1 MRGFGRAM
9 KAVVASLA
17 LGLAAGS
24 TAPPAPADAA
34 STTVPWTSELLER
47 AEALAAT
54 LAEAPSAP
62 DGTLRVRLAFEDAV
76 DLDLFV
82 SDPLQETVYFA
93 NDRSGSGGVLEE
105 DMRCEI
111 PGPRIESVSWNPP
124 IAGRYRVGVD
134 FPRRCDGG
142 TGGPAPFAI
151 AVERGGSRTLQR
163 GVIEAGIFLPI
174 VDRFDVH

>member
-1 MRGFGRAM
+1 MMRSSRRAM
-9 KAVVASLA
+9 SVVAASLA
-17 LGLAAGS
+17 LAACS
-24 TAPPAPADAA
+24 TAPPAPADGPPTAI
-34 STTVPWTSELLER
+34 PWTSELLER

-54 LAEAPSAP
+54 LADAPTAP

-93 NDRSGSGGVLEE
+93 NDRSGSGGVLEK
-105 DMRCEI
+105 DMRCGM
-111 PGPRIESVSWNPP
+111 PGPRIERVSWSPAP
-124 IAGRYRVGVD
+124 AGRYRVGVD
-134 FPRRCDGG
+134 FPRRCDGAS
-142 TGGPAPFAI
+142 GGPAPFAI

-174 VDRFDVH
+174 VDRFDVR